1 MRRAAPTTGVPAPH
15 VPRLVRRRACVWA
28 IPLVLSFS
36 LQAPGHAE
44 VGVAMVPVDPPADR
58 YWSRW
63 RGPSGQGV
71 VDAGTHRYPDTWSAT
86 ENVAWRAAV
95 PGRGHSSPILW
106 DDKIFLTTA
115 YDDGQRRSVLAFSRT
130 DGRLLWET
138 FVPPAAAESMYPK
151 NSHASSTPAT
161 DGKLVYAYFGNH
173 GLAAVDFEGRLIWHQ
188 GFGPVPTRHGS
199 AGSPLL
205 YRDRVVLYQD
215 HNGPRGSFVAAF
227 EKATGRELWRTPR
240 RETVGWGTPVAIRL
254 EDHDEIVV
262 SGEGRV
268 YAYDPATGKELWS
281 CAGNL
286 QEAVPTPVV
295 GAGLLFCS
303 TGRAGPTLA
312 IEPGGKGDVTGERV
326 RWQTSKG
333 SPFIP
338 SPVLYDGRLY
348 MVNDMASV
356 ASCHRAADGELLWQ
370 GRLGEARREGFSAS
384 PVALDGK
391 VFFTNDD
398 GETFVLRAGDTF
410 EILRVN
416 PLGEPTL
423 ASPALVD
430 GKWYFRTAGHL
441 VCIG

>member
-1 MRRAAPTTGVPAPH
+1 
-15 VPRLVRRRACVWA
+15 LVWTLC
-28 IPLVLSFS
+28 

-44 VGVAMVPVDPPADR
+44 TGVAMVPVDPPADR

-71 VDAGTHRYPDTWSAT
+71 VDTATHRYPDSWSAT
-86 ENVAWRAAV
+86 ENVAWRVPV
-95 PGRGHSSPILW
+95 PGRGHSSPIVW
-106 DDKIFLTTA
+106 DDRIFVTTA
-115 YDDGQRRSVLAFSRT
+115 YDEGERRSVLAFSRT
-130 DGRLLWET
+130 DGELLWET
-138 FVPPAAAESMYPK
+138 FAPPAPVERMYPK
-151 NSHASSTPAT
+151 NSHASSTPTT

-173 GLAAVDFEGRLIWHQ
+173 GLIAVDFAGRLQWHRS
-188 GFGPVPTRHGS
+188 FGPVPTRHGS

-215 HNGPRGSFVAAF
+215 HDGPQGSFVAAF
-227 EKATGRELWRTPR
+227 AKTSGEVLWRTPR

-254 EDHDEIVV
+254 DARDEIVV

-268 YAYDPATGKELWS
+268 YAYHPDTGEELWS

-312 IEPGGKGDVTGERV
+312 IAPGGRGDVTAERV
-326 RWQTSKG
+326 RWRTARG

-338 SPVLYDGRLY
+338 SPIVYDGRLY

-356 ASCHRAADGELLWQ
+356 ASCHRAADGELVWQ

-398 GETFVLRAGDTF
+398 GDTFVLAAGDTF

-416 PLGEPTL
+416 PLGEQTL
-423 ASPALVD
+423 ASPALVG

-441 VCIG
+441 LCIE